1 MLYGHR
7 GPAKGMAD
15 RSWVY
20 LDSTLVLHVYV
31 GGSVECLCD
40 CRGVRSRSS
49 SVRIAQV
56 GRLRSMVAEMA
67 VVNSFRGAGRVGA
80 HVQAS
85 QEIAG

>member
-1 MLYGHR
+1 MSVCVTVAVSGRDL
-7 GPAKGMAD
+7 PA
-15 RSWVY
+15 
-20 LDSTLVLHVYV
+20 YV
-31 GGSVECLCD
+31 
-40 CRGVRSRSS
+40 
-49 SVRIAQV
+49 AQV